1 MLILSNIKA
10 RGDLANIKPGE
21 LAWSFVSSVTGKKII
36 ADCGEWI
43 NPSIIS
49 WPIFLKIYIPSEGYG
64 VAGGESNNCGSWSNP
79 SLQNARINDGV
90 ISLSVAKPDGRVA
103 RPGVTC

>member
-1 MLILSNIKA
+1 MNKPEYYKLTHILKY
-10 RGDLANIKPGE
+10 
-21 LAWSFVSSVTGKKII
+21 
-36 ADCGEWI
+36 
-43 NPSIIS
+43 
-49 WPIFLKIYIPSEGYG
+49 IYTKNGYG
-64 VAGGESNNCGSWSNP
+64 VAGGESNNFGSLSNP